1 MSRIKKV
8 LNTSVVLIEK
18 DGKEIVV
25 FGKGIGFGAKPGEVI
40 DETRVDQVFFS
51 AENTRM
57 QQVLE
62 LLSNIPEIYLTMV
75 QEIVQYSKG
84 RLDTEL
90 QQSIYFTLM
99 DHLHFAVER
108 ARKGLNISNRVYWE
122 VKSYYPKE
130 FNVGEYARN
139 LVNQQLDVELPE
151 EESANIAFHLI
162 NAQNPEKGHAD
173 SMRTAKILGS
183 IVSLV
188 RYNLKTSLQ
197 TDSIHYNRF
206 ITHVKFFVERYLS
219 DKLMEE
225 KDEEL
230 FEQISTLYPEAMN
243 IAFKI
248 KEYMQE
254 VHQKPVPKDEL
265 TYLAVH
271 INRLLKYSEL
281 SK

>member
-1 MSRIKKV
+1 MALIKKV

-25 FGKGIGFGAKPGEVI
+25 FGKGIGFGAKPGDSV
-40 DETRVDQVFFS
+40 DQSKVDQVFFS
-51 AENTRM
+51 AENIRM

-62 LLSNIPEIYLTMV
+62 LLSNIPEVYLNMV
-75 QEIVQYSKG
+75 QEIVEYSKIH
-84 RLDTEL
+84 LDTEL

-99 DHLHFAVER
+99 DHMHFAVER
-108 ARKGLNISNRVYWE
+108 AQKGMNISNRVYWE

-130 FNVGEYARN
+130 FLVGEYARKLIN
-139 LVNQQLDVELPE
+139 EKLEVDLPK

-162 NAQNPEKGHAD
+162 NAQSSDNENAD
-173 SMRTAKILGS
+173 SMKVAKMLGS
-183 IVSLV
+183 IVNLV
-188 RYNLKTSLQ
+188 RYNLKTNLQ

-225 KDEEL
+225 TDEEL
-230 FEQISTLYPEAMN
+230 FEQISTLYPESMN

-254 VHQKPVPKDEL
+254 VHHKPIPKDEL

-271 INRLLKYSEL
+271 INRLLKYSEINE
-281 SK
+281 

>member
-1 MSRIKKV
+1 MARIKKV

-18 DGKEIVV
+18 DGKEIVA
-25 FGKGIGFGAKPGEVI
+25 FGKGIGFGAKPGDEI
-40 DETRVDQVFFS
+40 DQSKVDQVFLA
-51 AENTRM
+51 AESIRM
-57 QQVLE
+57 QQMLE
-62 LLSNIPEIYLTMV
+62 LLSNIPEIYLTIV
-75 QEIVQYSKG
+75 QEIVLYSKEH
-84 RLDTEL
+84 LETEL

-108 ARKGLNISNRVYWE
+108 AKKGLNFSNRVFWE

-130 FNVGEYARN
+130 FLVGEFART
-139 LVNQQLDVELPE
+139 LIKKELDVELPE

-162 NAQNPEKGHAD
+162 NAQHSEEGQIEGMKTPK
-173 SMRTAKILGS
+173 MIGS
-183 IVSLV
+183 IVNLV
-188 RYNLKTSLQ
+188 RYNLKTTLQ

-254 VHQKPVPKDEL
+254 VHHKPVPKEEL

-281 SK
+281 NR